1 MLSDGEEKQTILIV
15 ENIEKLYV
23 EKLELAK
30 SDEGRVSN
38 QANSTL
44 ILLYVNDLTN
54 TISHDL

>member
-30 SDEGRVSN
+30 PDEGRVSN
-38 QANSTL
+38 KANSTL
-44 ILLYVNDLTN
+44 IMCF
-54 TISHDL
+54 